1 MEKSVNRI
9 ELRGNA
15 GQDARVTK
23 VNESSVAKFNIATNE
38 TVKDRNGNIREETTW
53 HSIVAW
59 EGKNMPD
66 FTKIKKGTT
75 VSVVGRLRVN
85 KYVNAAGEEKQ
96 FYEVLAQS
104 VSLE

>member
-1 MEKSVNRI
+1 
-9 ELRGNA
+9 
-15 GQDARVTK
+15 
-23 VNESSVAKFNIATNE
+23 
-38 TVKDRNGNIREETTW
+38 
-53 HSIVAW
+53 
-59 EGKNMPD
+59 MPD